1 MEEIKKDPEMIKK
14 TKEVIE
20 VLNNFKKE
28 NINKNMIMKILK
40 IQNLVKEINE
50 DGN

>member
-1 MEEIKKDPEMIKK
+1 MVKK

>member
-1 MEEIKKDPEMIKK
+1 MIKK

-28 NINKNMIMKILK
+28 NINKNMIMRILK